1 MRLQQLI
8 QSLKKGIYAWAFW
21 IPFAFVFTW
30 SGSPFCRSDNLL
42 LATIQWFVLGS
53 ILGTLSGI
61 TTVTVVWAAL
71 KLAKLSRI
79 KSTVFATSTV
89 LCLGGFAGGA
99 TFHFLP
105 EWPDTTHYKLL
116 MPHAYKVH
124 LKEGSY
130 TLWYY
135 PDWTRAD
142 QNRFPLMEHTER
154 LSRMQFPSPFTSIKA
169 SDGSEVYLTN
179 SKHSGGGGCRIY
191 KRMIGEIEIKK
202 TGEYTVGASLEDRK
216 ERFVLAIVPFTAYD
230 PNIIQHGPSIS
241 YFTGEE
247 DTSNLI
253 SPESTTMGATI
264 AKEERAR

>member
-1 MRLQQLI
+1 MRLQKLI
-8 QSLKKGIYAWAFW
+8 QSQKKGIYAWIFW
-21 IPFAFVFTW
+21 ILFAFVFTY
-30 SGSPFCRSDNLL
+30 SGSLICRSDNFFF
-42 LATIQWFVLGS
+42 AITMWFVLGS
-53 ILGTLSGI
+53 ILGTLSGLA
-61 TTVTVVWAAL
+61 TVTVVWAAS
-71 KLAKLSRI
+71 KLAKLSRT
-79 KSTVFATSTV
+79 KSTIFATSTV
-89 LCLGGFAGGA
+89 LCLGGFVGGA

-135 PDWTRAD
+135 PDWTKAD

-154 LSRMQFPSPFTSIKA
+154 LSRMQIPSPFTSIKA
-169 SDGSEVYLTN
+169 SDGSEVNLTN
-179 SKHSGGGGCRIY
+179 SQHTGGGGGRIY

-216 ERFVLAIVPFTAYD
+216 ESFVLAIVPFTAYD
-230 PNIIQHGPSIS
+230 PNIRPHGPPIHH
-241 YFTGEE
+241 FTGYE

-253 SPESTTMGATI
+253 SPESTKLGATI
-264 AKEERAR
+264 AKQERVR